1 MVPCGA
7 TWDQEI
13 LRAHRWGAKKR
24 EVKFMSD
31 EYAEISTDW
40 RHRDNL
46 TWQIPSLLSAIAGG
60 LVAAAY
66 ALDFPP
72 PEDLLR
78 VRLALLGIAVGL
90 SACLTLAL
98 GQNLRYQIGSG
109 IALEQLREGV
119 EIPREKLTRAI
130 RPMQL
135 GATVEEILRKLL
147 FRLSGSTL
155 LFILCVGITACVTWL
170 FIDVWEAMQL
180 TR

>member
-1 MVPCGA
+1 MAPCGA
-7 TWDQEI
+7 AWYQEI
-13 LRAHRWGAKKR
+13 LRAHCWGAKKR

-66 ALDFPP
+66 AIYLPS
-72 PEDLLR
+72 PEDLR
-78 VRLALLGIAVGL
+78 CVRLVLLGIAVGL

-109 IALEQLREGV
+109 IALEQLRQGV
-119 EIPREKLTRAI
+119 EIQREKLTRAI

-135 GATVEEILRKLL
+135 GATVGEILRRLL

-155 LFILCVGITACVTWL
+155 LLILCVGITACVTWL
-170 FIDVWEAMQL
+170 FIDVW
-180 TR
+180 RSG

>member
-1 MVPCGA
+1 MAPCGA
-7 TWDQEI
+7 AWYQEI
-13 LRAHRWGAKKR
+13 LGAHCWGAKKC

-66 ALDFPP
+66 ALDLSPP
-72 PEDLLR
+72 ANLHR

-109 IALEQLREGV
+109 IALEQLQKRAK
-119 EIPREKLTRAI
+119 IPAGEFTRAI

-135 GATVEEILRKLL
+135 GATVREILGRLL

-155 LFILCVGITACVTWL
+155 LFILCVGITVCVTWL
-170 FIDVWEAMQL
+170 FIDVL
-180 TR
+180 KSV

>member
-72 PEDLLR
+72 LEDLLR

-119 EIPREKLTRAI
+119 KIPRATLTRAI

-135 GATVEEILRKLL
+135 GATVKEILKRLL